1 MSENIITAI
10 LLVLLFL
17 GVVKTSEII
26 MDNIIMPYA
35 YEQIK
40 EVE

>member
-1 MSENIITAI
+1 MRNFITAI
-10 LLVLLFL
+10 LLVLIYL
-17 GVVKTSEII
+17 GVVKTFELV